1 MAEQKKGHVKLTV
14 EVEINEAL
22 MEIVKESMKN
32 MPQMMQK
39 MARARVFSS
48 SSHSRQNNRNMNG
61 VVFR

>member
-32 MPQMMQK
+32 IPQMMQSMQK
-39 MARARVFSS
+39 MIPSS
-48 SSHSRQNNRNMNG
+48 GKSKE
-61 VVFR
+61 

>member
-32 MPQMMQK
+32 MPQMMQTMQK
-39 MARARVFSS
+39 MIPSPGKS
-48 SSHSRQNNRNMNG
+48 KE
-61 VVFR
+61 

>member
-32 MPQMMQK
+32 IPQMMQTMQK
-39 MARARVFSS
+39 MMPSPGKS
-48 SSHSRQNNRNMNG
+48 KE
-61 VVFR
+61 

>member
-32 MPQMMQK
+32 MPQMMQMMQK
-39 MARARVFSS
+39 MAPSP
-48 SSHSRQNNRNMNG
+48 G
-61 VVFR
+61 KGKE